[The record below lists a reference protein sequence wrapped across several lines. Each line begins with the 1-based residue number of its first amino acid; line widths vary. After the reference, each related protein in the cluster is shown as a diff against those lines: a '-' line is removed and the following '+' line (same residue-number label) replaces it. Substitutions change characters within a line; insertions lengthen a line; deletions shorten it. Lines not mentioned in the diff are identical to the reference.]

1 LEGVQ
6 RPFIQFNP
14 SKPSGPKC
22 VEEPKNDAVEFARGL
37 GFEPDE
43 KQREVLL
50 STAKRGILNCTRQW
64 GKTTV
69 SAAKAVHRAYT
80 EAGSTIIVASPG
92 ARQSAEWM
100 RTAAGMLRNLEI
112 DPQTDGSNRISLA
125 LPNGSRIVGL
135 PEMEAKVRG
144 FSAVS
149 MIVIDEASRVSDAM
163 YHALLPMLSVSNGDL
178 WMMSTPFGK
187 RGFFYEMWQHGAEKW
202 HRVQV
207 KATDCPRISAE
218 FLEEQRGDM
227 GREMFLQEHMCEFL
241 GSGVNAFDRD
251 LVEKALDDEVDAWP
265 DSVLHVQ
272 DPMPWLRMPKRD
284 QAFYVGVD
292 LGKKQDHSTYAIVE
306 SCDGMLLV
314 RVAARIPLGTPYTQV
329 VETVRDVVRSPKLR
343 GKCTVVVDG
352 SGVGEPVV
360 EMMRRADLG
369 CALMAVIITGG
380 SGTRSGAAGYR
391 YVSKFDLMTGL
402 QLALEKEEL
411 KIARRM
417 PEAAALV
424 KELVDVRVAA
434 NGAMGAE
441 GRGQHDDLVMAVAL
455 ACWRAKKGWND
466 RGGGGFL

>member
-1 LEGVQ
+1 VVLEGVQ
-6 RPFIQFNP
+6 RQFIQFNP

-50 STAKRGILNCTRQW
+50 SAAKRGILNCTRQW

-69 SAAKAVHRAYT
+69 SATKAVHRAYT

-100 RTAAGMLRNLEI
+100 RKAAGMLRNLEI

-187 RGFFYEMWQHGAEKW
+187 RGFFYEMWQHGAEKR

-251 LVEKALDDEVDAWP
+251 LVEKALDDEVDA
-265 DSVLHVQ
+265 
-272 DPMPWLRMPKRD
+272 
-284 QAFYVGVD
+284 
-292 LGKKQDHSTYAIVE
+292 VE
-306 SCDGMLLV
+306 SCDGMLMV
-314 RVAARIPLGTPYTQV
+314 RAAARIPLGTPYTQV
-329 VETVRDVVRSPKLR
+329 VEKVRDVVRSPRLR

-411 KIARRM
+411 RIAPGMR
-417 PEAAALV
+417 EAAALV